1 MVSKQPRKQ
10 RKRLYSLSLH
20 SRHKLL
26 AARLSKELREKY
38 KIKSLSV
45 RKGDRVKILRGDF
58 KKVDG
63 EVLEV
68 DLKNQTISV
77 QGVNITKADGSQINR
92 PIRPT
97 NVMLLK
103 IVEDKERLR
112 TTEGGSKLG

>member
-1 MVSKQPRKQ
+1 MP
-10 RKRLYSLSLH
+10 LH
-20 SRHKLL
+20 SKYKLL
-26 AARLSKELREKY
+26 AARLNKDLKEKY

-58 KKVDG
+58 KKMEG

-68 DLKNQTISV
+68 DTRNQSITV
-77 QGVNITKADGSQINR
+77 QGANITKADGSQVNR
-92 PIRPT
+92 PIRPS

-112 TTEGGSKLG
+112 TTEGRSKIG